1 MLEESKYNMTEKNR
15 DSPELGHVP
24 SQAEGVM
31 ENQRSDAVFG
41 EITEKG
47 PNYRNVNWLGTVAI
61 MMKICIGLGILSIPS
76 GFDILGLIPGIICLL
91 TIGAITTWSS
101 YMVGVFKINHPEVY
115 GLDDTGEIL
124 FGRIGRYL
132 FGGAFCITYIFVAGS
147 GMLGISIGLNAVSE
161 HGTCTAAFVAVAA
174 IVAIGLSSIRTLGKI
189 QWLAWIGI
197 ICIII
202 SVFILTVA
210 VGIQDRPSAAPSTGQ
225 WKSDYKLFGNPTF
238 MEAATALTTFV
249 FAYAGTP
256 AFFGV
261 VAEMRNP
268 QEYTKALILCQSIMT
283 VLYLIIGIVVY
294 YYCGSFVASPALGSA
309 GPMIKKICYGI
320 SLPGLLITTTLCLH
334 LPAKYILVRALRD
347 SKHLNSNSKTHWMVW
362 IGCTFGTGLIA
373 YIIASA
379 IPIFGSLVSLIGA
392 LCITFL
398 AFHPMACMWL
408 YDNWSKGKVEKP
420 LRWKLMVG
428 WCVLVL
434 IIGTFLMITGTWG
447 SVVAIVDSYRAS
459 GGSSAWSCTDNSNS
473 T

>member
-1 MLEESKYNMTEKNR
+1 MLGESKYGMAEKNT
-15 DSPELGHVP
+15 DSPELGYVP

-31 ENQRSDAVFG
+31 ENQKSDAVFG
-41 EITEKG
+41 DITDKG

-91 TIGAITTWSS
+91 AVGAITTWSS
-101 YMVGVFKINHPEVY
+101 YMVGVFKMNHPEIY

-124 FGRIGRYL
+124 FGRIGRYV
-132 FGGAFCITYIFVAGS
+132 FGGAFCITYIFIAGS
-147 GMLGISIGLNAVSE
+147 GMLGISICLNAVSE

-174 IVAIGLSSIRTLGKI
+174 IAAIGLSSIRTLGKI

-197 ICIII
+197 VCIII

-210 VGIQDRPSAAPSTGQ
+210 VGLQDRPSAAPSAGP
-225 WKSDYKLFGNPTF
+225 WKSDYKLFGTPTF

-268 QEYTKALILCQSIMT
+268 QEYTKALIVCQSIMT
-283 VLYLIIGIVVY
+283 ILYLIIGIVVY

-309 GPMIKKICYGI
+309 GPLIKKICNGI

-334 LPAKYILVRALRD
+334 
-347 SKHLNSNSKTHWMVW
+347 
-362 IGCTFGTGLIA
+362 
-373 YIIASA
+373 
-379 IPIFGSLVSLIGA
+379 VSL
-392 LCITFL
+392 
-398 AFHPMACMWL
+398 
-408 YDNWSKGKVEKP
+408 
-420 LRWKLMVG
+420 
-428 WCVLVL
+428 
-434 IIGTFLMITGTWG
+434 
-447 SVVAIVDSYRAS
+447 
-459 GGSSAWSCTDNSNS
+459 SSRISHKT
-473 T
+473 